1 MDGRFRVYQSLVAL
15 RQISYRRLV
24 LRRGNA
30 GPGNPAKASL
40 GLTMGQ
46 RRDHAGRIA
55 PADAADIT
63 VERGRIGRHQK
74 APSTGSVL
82 PGDRAHPL
90 DS

>member
-1 MDGRFRVYQSLVAL
+1 MAGRFRVDQSLIAL
-15 RQISYRRLV
+15 RQVGHRRLV

-30 GPGNPAKASL
+30 GPRNPAGPSL
-40 GLTMGQ
+40 GLTMG
-46 RRDHAGRIA
+46 RGRDHAGWIA

-74 APSTGSVL
+74 APCTGSVL
-82 PGDRAHPL
+82 PDDQAHPL